1 MATKT
6 TKKATKKSKTAAK
19 PKSAASPKAKA
30 AAVGTQDISG
40 PINQSGGGNT

>member
-6 TKKATKKSKTAAK
+6 TKKTTRKSKTKSVAK
-19 PKSAASPKAKA
+19 PKAKA
-30 AAVGTQDISG
+30 AGATGAQDISG